1 MPCSAVT
8 VRARKKSSIIANRK
22 SYMSFPTSHQPRFY
36 ATPNFLE
43 IGIKYLNL
51 SSFIQVS
58 TITDEKSAAK
68 FHYIKTVSS
77 KVVAFRVVSIYWQ
90 GYDAF
95 PLNSW
100 LELTYPL
107 LIAASVDTFF
117 TFCLVI
123 TANMQ
128 SKMGF
133 PCSHQLKSYVAP
145 KSRLKFAAHCPVS
158 SCWPSC
164 INSDISN

>member
-1 MPCSAVT
+1 
-8 VRARKKSSIIANRK
+8 
-22 SYMSFPTSHQPRFY
+22 MSFPTSHQPRFY
-36 ATPNFLE
+36 ASPNFLKM
-43 IGIKYLNL
+43 GIKYLNL
-51 SSFIQVS
+51 SSFIQVL
-58 TITDEKSAAK
+58 TIKDEKSAAK
-68 FHYIKTVSS
+68 FHYIKTVSG
-77 KVVAFRVVSIYWQ
+77 KVVAQSIAFQVVSIYWQ
-90 GYDAF
+90 GDDPF
-95 PLNSW
+95 PLKSW

-107 LIAASVDTFF
+107 LIAASLD

-133 PCSHQLKSYVAP
+133 SCSHQLKSYVAP
-145 KSRLKFAAHCPVS
+145 KSRLKFAARCPVS